1 MFESNKFD
9 KILLLLN
16 STYVYKLSL
25 KYYLII
31 IKLCANPNGIENNYI
46 GYTII
51 HINLNDVV
59 FLWSVSNFLIMIIYF
74 CN

>member
-46 GYTII
+46 GSYTII
-51 HINLNDVV
+51 RINLGDVV
-59 FLWSVSNFLIMIIYF
+59 FFMVS
-74 CN
+74 